1 MTLWL
6 KQPHTEPLL
15 HPTAK
20 ALWRSRSVAAG
31 NSLPKGLRA
40 LRVPQPSLSCKLL
53 GDRLPGLNVAAF
65 KVRAKN
71 SDIQKGKSAGYR
83 IIYQVETPTK
93 IILLTIYSKSDQS
106 NIALEEIEQIVEAV
120 KRQNEEN
127 ADFS

>member
-1 MTLWL
+1 METDS
-6 KQPHTEPLL
+6 
-15 HPTAK
+15 PTIQVEFAPEFERQIRILYK
-20 ALWRSRSVAAG
+20 RYRQIRSDVQIVIEQLQSG
-31 NSLPKGLRA
+31 
-40 LRVPQPSLSCKLL
+40 KLL